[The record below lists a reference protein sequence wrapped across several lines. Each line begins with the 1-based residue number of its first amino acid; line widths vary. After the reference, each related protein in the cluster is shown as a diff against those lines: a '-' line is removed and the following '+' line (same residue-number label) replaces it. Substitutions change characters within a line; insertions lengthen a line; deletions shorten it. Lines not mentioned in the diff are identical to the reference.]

1 MIEKVAINRVSSNI
15 NLLKNFVDSRAIS
28 DFKRE
33 VNQSKPE
40 AFMKPTIVLEDQ
52 EIRATA
58 PSIFANQAWAENS
71 QNYRFL
77 PTISVVNALRDSGYN
92 VVKATQ
98 SRCRIEGKGEFTKHM
113 IRLRHST
120 HMNPLNIGDEVP
132 EIVLVN
138 SHDRSSAFK
147 LMLGIFRLVCSNGMV
162 VASEKIESLSVR
174 HTGSDNLLNEVI
186 DVTAEIINEAP
197 KAIEQIHR
205 FKGIILN
212 PDEQV
217 AFASGAKELLT
228 TSIDIKPERL
238 LNVRRYN
245 DYGNPD
251 GSRDIWK
258 TFNVVQENM
267 IRGGVRGVN
276 AKNKLMR
283 TREVRSVQG
292 DININKALWKYAEEI
307 ARLKTQQ

>member
-1 MIEKVAINRVSSNI
+1 MNEKIAINRVNKI
-15 NLLKNFVDSRAIS
+15 NNSLTY
-28 DFKRE
+28 
-33 VNQSKPE
+33 QSKLE
-40 AFMKPTIVLEDQ
+40 GLMKATIILNDQ
-52 EIRATA
+52 EIRETA
-58 PSIFANQAWAENS
+58 PSIFASQAWAENS

-98 SRCRIEGKGEFTKHM
+98 SHCRIEGKGEFTKHM

-120 HMNPLNIGDEVP
+120 YMNPLNVGDEVP

-138 SHDRSSAFK
+138 SHDRTSAFK

-162 VASEKIESLSVR
+162 VASQKIESLSVR

-197 KAIEQIHR
+197 KAIEQINR
-205 FKGIILN
+205 FKDILLT
-212 PDEQV
+212 PDEQI

-228 TSIDIKPERL
+228 SSIDIKPERL

-245 DYGNPD
+245 DNGNND

-276 AKNKLMR
+276 AKNRLMR
-283 TREVRSVQG
+283 TRAVKSVQG
-292 DININKALWKYAEEI
+292 DININKALWKYTEEI
-307 ARLKTQQ
+307 ARLKTKE

>member
-1 MIEKVAINRVSSNI
+1 MIEKVVINTVSLNSHTNS
-15 NLLKNFVDSRAIS
+15 KDSRSI
-28 DFKRE
+28 FNFNHE
-33 VNQSKPE
+33 INQPKQGGI
-40 AFMKPTIVLEDQ
+40 MKPTIVLEDHD
-52 EIRATA
+52 IRETA
-58 PSIFANQAWAENS
+58 PSVFADQAWAENS

-92 VVKATQ
+92 VVKAIQ
-98 SRCRIEGKGEFTKHM
+98 SRCRIEGKGDFTKHM

-120 HMNPLNIGDEVP
+120 HTNPLNIGDEVP

-162 VASEKIESLSVR
+162 VASQKIESLSVR

-197 KAIEQIHR
+197 KAIDQIHR
-205 FKGIILN
+205 FKGIILT

-238 LNVRRYN
+238 LNVRRYD
-245 DYGNPD
+245 DYGSPD

-276 AKNKLMR
+276 ANNRLMR
-283 TREVRSVQG
+283 TREVKSVQA
-292 DININKALWKYAEEI
+292 DININKALWKYTEEI
-307 ARLKTQQ
+307 ARLKSKE

>member
-1 MIEKVAINRVSSNI
+1 
-15 NLLKNFVDSRAIS
+15 
-28 DFKRE
+28 
-33 VNQSKPE
+33 
-40 AFMKPTIVLEDQ
+40 MKPTIVLEDQ

-58 PSIFANQAWAENS
+58 PSIFANQAWTENS

-120 HMNPLNIGDEVP
+120 YMNPLNIGDEVP

>member
-15 NLLKNFVDSRAIS
+15 NLLKNFIDSRAIS
-28 DFKRE
+28 KNA
-33 VNQSKPE
+33 VNQSKLE
-40 AFMKPTIVLEDQ
+40 DSMKPTIVLEDQ
-52 EIRATA
+52 DIRMTA
-58 PSIFANQAWAENS
+58 PSVFAGQAWAENS

-98 SRCRIEGKGEFTKHM
+98 SRCRIEGKGDFTKHM

-120 HMNPLNIGDEVP
+120 HINPINIGDEVP

-162 VASEKIESLSVR
+162 VASQKIESLSVR

-197 KAIEQIHR
+197 KAIDQIHR
-205 FKGIILN
+205 FKGIILT
-212 PDEQV
+212 PDEQI

-238 LNVRRYN
+238 LNVRRYD
-245 DYGNPD
+245 DYGSPD

-276 AKNKLMR
+276 ANNRLMR
-283 TREVRSVQG
+283 TREVKSVQA